1 MPAAFPGL
9 PAPEILAKPVQPEA
23 ATAFWQSRAAMTREQ
38 AQALGKG
45 ARGRAFYVTGLA
57 ERDMVQTVK
66 DALGAALEN
75 GETLADFKGHIAD
88 VIASAG
94 WRGDRIDNIFR
105 TNMQTAYAAGRYAKM
120 QAVKEQRPYWQYYT
134 IEDRRRR
141 PAHAVLHGMVYP
153 ADHEFWDRNYT
164 PNGFRCRCGVRTL
177 SRAQVEAQGLTVH
190 SAMPGDMLYTD
201 PVTGMEYH
209 VQFPGADKGFR
220 GNVGKDWLEGLDL
233 QKYPDLTPKSYEEQR
248 GNGVIRPVRSNE
260 DLARQIHQHA
270 SPFALNGGVK
280 RVAFDHEGYFMATDS
295 RGGFFI
301 SQRTF
306 SMKDGSFNPAK
317 ELKSA
322 WNKIAHQKALTWH
335 EEYAVESLWHE
346 IVHNRQKATDAGG
359 RASLSRRMM
368 EIVTQWTARRTY
380 PRFLE
385 SLGGKAAHQ
394 AKILKEGYGYGHYIR
409 NFDRLL
415 AVLGVEDGAK
425 MLEYFEEICRTQDR
439 KKYQTAIT
447 DYLAKNAR
455 TPVKKPTLNAI
466 LKATNLSEE
475 GFETWLRFHA
485 LTS

>member
-1 MPAAFPGL
+1 MHFDL
-9 PAPEILAKPVQPEA
+9 PTAEILARPVQPEA
-23 ATAFWQSRAAMTREQ
+23 AQAFWQSRASMTREE
-38 AQALGKG
+38 AQKLTGG
-45 ARGRAFYVTGLA
+45 AKARAFYVSGLA
-57 ERDMVQTVK
+57 ERDMVETVR
-66 DALGAALEN
+66 AAIGEAIAN
-75 GETLADFKGHIAD
+75 GETLQGFKGRIGE
-88 VIASAG
+88 VISRAG
-94 WRGDRIDNIFR
+94 WQGHRVENIFR

-134 IEDRRRR
+134 IEDRRTR
-141 PAHAVLHGMVYP
+141 PSHAVLHGMVYP
-153 ADHEFWDRNYT
+153 ADHEFWGRNYP

-177 SRAQVEAQGLTVH
+177 SRAQVEAQGLAVQK
-190 SAMPGDMLYTD
+190 SMPKDSVWTD
-201 PVTGMEYH
+201 PATGMEHH
-209 VQFPGADKGFR
+209 VQMPGADKGFR
-220 GNVGKDWLEGLDL
+220 GNVGKDWMDGTQGLDL
-233 QKYPDLTPKSYEEQR
+233 HKYPDLTPESYAEQR
-248 GNGVIRPVRSNE
+248 GNGIIQPVASNE

-270 SPFALNGGVK
+270 APFALNGGVK
-280 RVAFDHEGYFMATDS
+280 RVAFDHGGYFMATNS
-295 RGGFFI
+295 HGSFYI

-306 SMKDGSFNPAK
+306 SMKDGDFNPAR

-322 WNKIAHQKALTWH
+322 WNKIASRHALTWH
-335 EEYAVESLWHE
+335 EEYAVEALWHE
-346 IVHNRQKATDAGG
+346 IMHNRQTPTDAGS

-385 SLGGKAAHQ
+385 ALGGKAAHQ
-394 AKILKEGYGYGHYIR
+394 ARVLKEGYGYGHYIR

-415 AVLGVEDGAK
+415 AVLGVEDSPR

-455 TPVKKPTLNAI
+455 TPVKKSTLNAV
-466 LKATNLSEE
+466 LKATHLSAE